1 MNGTQGVGSFS
12 RLREKAGDEGVRSG
26 DPHPPSTSSGQAA
39 STGSAHLPQAGEG
52 VGSLWDCLAES
63 ARRSPDKPVVRFY
76 GNAVSYGEL
85 VRQAEALAG
94 WLQREAH
101 VRQGDRV
108 LLFSQNC
115 PQFIV
120 ATYAVLRAD
129 AVVVPVN
136 AMWTAD
142 EVAHVVDDSGAQV
155 ALVAHE
161 LAGRVLPSLER
172 GTLRNALVIDYAD
185 ALTSDTDLAVPP
197 SIAERPAPI
206 RDPRFTR
213 WSDALDAQEPPIPH
227 RATADDL
234 AVLPYTSGTTGRPK
248 GCMHTHGTLQAA
260 NRASVAWRGLTSDAV
275 FLGIAPL
282 FHALGMQNGMH
293 LPLMLGATVV
303 MLPRWDRDA
312 ALALIER
319 HRVTSWAAP
328 PAMLIDFF
336 ANPAV
341 TPEKLESLAL
351 VHGGSAAMPH
361 AVAEAMK
368 TRFGIAYNEGY
379 GMTETASFL
388 HANPLQRPK
397 LGSLGVPGPG
407 VDSRIVDPV
416 TLQEL
421 PRGEVGEIVTHAPQV
436 MKGYWNQPQATAEA
450 FVEIDGRRF
459 LRTGDL
465 ACVDENGYFFMK
477 DRLKRMISVSGY
489 KVWPAEV
496 ENTLYSHPAVHEA
509 CVIATRDARQGE
521 AVKALVVL
529 KPGAS
534 LDAIE
539 LIRWCREAMA
549 VYKAPRFVEF
559 VDQLPKSNTGKIL
572 WRELQQRENA

>member
-1 MNGTQGVGSFS
+1 M
-12 RLREKAGDEGVRSG
+12 
-26 DPHPPSTSSGQAA
+26 
-39 STGSAHLPQAGEG
+39 TGG
-52 VGSLWDCLAES
+52 GSLWDCLAES
-63 ARRSPDKPVVRFY
+63 ARRFPDKPAVRFY
-76 GNAVSYGEL
+76 GSVLTYAEL
-85 VRQAEALAG
+85 VRQAETLAG
-94 WLQREAH
+94 WLQGEAQ

-136 AMWTAD
+136 AMWTAE
-142 EVAHVVDDSGAQV
+142 EVAHVIDDSGAQI
-155 ALVAHE
+155 ALVAAE
-161 LAGRVLPSLER
+161 LADRVSPALAC
-172 GTLRNALVIDYAD
+172 GALRRALLIEYAD
-185 ALTSDTDLAVPP
+185 ALIADPELDVPAW
-197 SIAERPAPI
+197 IAERPATI
-206 RDPRFTR
+206 RHPRFMR
-213 WSDALDAQEPPIPH
+213 WREALGAHQRPLPH
-227 RATADDL
+227 RAGADDL

-260 NRASVAWRGLTSDAV
+260 NRAAVSWRSQTSEAV
-275 FLGIAPL
+275 FLGVAPL

-303 MLPRWDRDA
+303 MLPRWDRAA

-341 TPEKLESLAL
+341 TPEKVRSMVL

-361 AVAEAMK
+361 AVAEAMQS
-368 TRFGIAYNEGY
+368 RFGITYNEGY

-388 HANPLQRPK
+388 HANPPQRPK

-416 TLQEL
+416 TLQSL

-450 FVEIDGRRF
+450 FVEIDGLRF

-465 ACVDENGYFFMK
+465 ACIDEDGYFFMK
-477 DRLKRMISVSGY
+477 DRLKRMIVVSGY

-534 LDAIE
+534 LAAAE
-539 LIRWCREAMA
+539 LVGWCRQAMA
-549 VYKAPRFVEF
+549 VYKAPRFVQF
-559 VDQLPKSNTGKIL
+559 VDQLPKSSTGKIL
-572 WRELQQRENA
+572 WRELQQGENI

>member
-1 MNGTQGVGSFS
+1 MT
-12 RLREKAGDEGVRSG
+12 A
-26 DPHPPSTSSGQAA
+26 PA
-39 STGSAHLPQAGEG
+39 
-52 VGSLWDCLAES
+52 SLWECLAES
-63 ARRSPDKPVVRFY
+63 ARRFPDKPAVRFY
-76 GNAVSYGEL
+76 GSALTYREL
-85 VRQAEALAG
+85 VRQAEALAS
-94 WLQREAH
+94 WLQRSAG
-101 VRQGDRV
+101 VKRGDRV

-120 ATYAVLRAD
+120 ATYAALRAD

-142 EVAHVVDDSGAQV
+142 EVAHVIDDSGASIAIV
-155 ALVAHE
+155 ARE
-161 LAGRVLPSLER
+161 LADRVRPGLER
-172 GTLRNALVIDYAD
+172 GGLHGALVIDYAD
-185 ALTSDTDLAVPP
+185 ALGADSDPSVPPEVAERNAPVSDT
-197 SIAERPAPI
+197 
-206 RDPRFTR
+206 RFAR
-213 WSDALDAQEPPIPH
+213 WRDALATQEPPHPH
-227 RATADDL
+227 RAGAGDL

-248 GCMHTHGTLQAA
+248 GCMHTHGTVQAA
-260 NRASVAWRGLTSDAV
+260 NRAAVAWRSQTADAV
-275 FLGIAPL
+275 FLGIAPM

-293 LPLMLGATVV
+293 LPLMLGASIV

-319 HRVTSWAAP
+319 HRVTCWAAP

-341 TPEKLESLAL
+341 TAEKIRSLAL
-351 VHGGSAAMPH
+351 VNGGSAPMPH
-361 AVAEAMK
+361 AVADAMK
-368 TRFGIAYNEGY
+368 TRFGITYNEGY

-388 HANPLQRPK
+388 FANPLQRPK

-407 VDSRIVDPV
+407 VDVRIIDTV
-416 TLQEL
+416 TLQPL
-421 PRGEVGEIVTHAPQV
+421 QPLRPGEVGEIVAHAAQLTT
-436 MKGYWNQPQATAEA
+436 GYWRQPQATAQA

-465 ACVDENGYFFMK
+465 ACVDEDGYFFMK
-477 DRLKRMISVSGY
+477 DRLKRMIIVSGY

-496 ENTLYSHPAVHEA
+496 ENTLYGHPAVHEA

-534 LDAIE
+534 LTAPE
-539 LIRWCREAMA
+539 LIAWSRDAMA

-572 WRELQQRENA
+572 WRELQQQELAR

>member
-1 MNGTQGVGSFS
+1 MTG
-12 RLREKAGDEGVRSG
+12 
-26 DPHPPSTSSGQAA
+26 AA
-39 STGSAHLPQAGEG
+39 S
-52 VGSLWDCLAES
+52 LWHCLADA
-63 ARRSPDKPVVRFY
+63 ARRHPDKPAARFY
-76 GNAVSYGEL
+76 GSALAYGEL

-94 WLQREAH
+94 WLQKTAH
-101 VRQGDRV
+101 VGQGDRV

-136 AMWTAD
+136 AMWTAE
-142 EVAHVVDDSGAQV
+142 EVAQIVDDSGAQV

-161 LAGRVLPSLER
+161 LADRLRPSLER
-172 GTLRNALVIDYAD
+172 GALRCAVAIDYAD
-185 ALTSDTDLAVPP
+185 ALTAASDVAVPP
-197 SIAERPAPI
+197 WVAERHPAI
-206 RDPRFTR
+206 ADPRFTS
-213 WSDALDAQEPPIPH
+213 WAMALATREAPMPH
-227 RATADDL
+227 RASADDL
-234 AVLPYTSGTTGRPK
+234 AVLPYTSGTTGRAK
-248 GCMHTHGTLQAA
+248 GCMHTHGTLQAS
-260 NRASVAWRGLTSDAV
+260 NRASIEWRGLTGDAV
-275 FLGIAPL
+275 FLGMAPL

-319 HRVTSWAAP
+319 YRVTSWAAP

-341 TPEKLESLAL
+341 TPEKIRSLAL

-379 GMTETASFL
+379 GLTETASFL

-416 TLQEL
+416 TLREL

-436 MKGYWNQPQATAEA
+436 MKGYWKQPRATAEA

-465 ACVDENGYFFMK
+465 ASVDDDGYFFMK

-496 ENTLYSHPAVHEA
+496 ENTLYGHPAVHEA
-509 CVIATRDARQGE
+509 CVIAARDERQGE

-534 LDAIE
+534 LGATE
-539 LIRWCREAMA
+539 LIGWCREKMA

-559 VDQLPKSNTGKIL
+559 VEGLPKSSTGKIL
-572 WRELQQRENA
+572 WRELQQRECA

>member
-1 MNGTQGVGSFS
+1 MT
-12 RLREKAGDEGVRSG
+12 
-26 DPHPPSTSSGQAA
+26 AA
-39 STGSAHLPQAGEG
+39 I
-52 VGSLWDCLAES
+52 SLWDCVVES
-63 ARRSPDKPVVRFY
+63 ARRFPDKPAVRFY
-76 GNAVSYGEL
+76 GNTLSYGEL
-85 VRQAEALAG
+85 VLQAEALAG
-94 WLQREAH
+94 WLQRTAH
-101 VRQGDRV
+101 VRRGDRV

-155 ALVAHE
+155 ALVARE
-161 LAGRVLPSLER
+161 LADRVLTSLER
-172 GTLRNALVIDYAD
+172 GALRCAVVIDYAD
-185 ALTSDTDLAVPP
+185 ALTADSDRTVPP
-197 SIAERPAPI
+197 AVAERLPPI
-206 RDPRFTR
+206 RDARFTPWR
-213 WSDALDAQEPPIPH
+213 VALSARESPLPH
-227 RATADDL
+227 RATAEDL

-248 GCMHTHGTLQAA
+248 GCMHTHGTVQAA
-260 NRASVAWRGLTSDAV
+260 NRAAVAWRSQTSDAV
-275 FLGIAPL
+275 FLGMAPL

-293 LPLMLGATVV
+293 LPLMLGASIV

-341 TPEKLESLAL
+341 TPEKIRSLTL
-351 VHGGSAAMPH
+351 VNGGSAPMPQ
-361 AVAEAMK
+361 AVAEAMQ
-368 TRFGIAYNEGY
+368 TRFGITYNEGY

-388 HANPLQRPK
+388 YANPLQRPK

-407 VDSRIVDPV
+407 VDARIVDPV
-416 TLQEL
+416 TLQ
-421 PRGEVGEIVTHAPQV
+421 PVPPGDVGEIVAHAPQI
-436 MKGYWNQPQATAEA
+436 MTGYWNQPQATAEA
-450 FVEIDGRRF
+450 FIEIEGRRF

-465 ACVDENGYFFMK
+465 ACVDEDGYFFMK
-477 DRLKRMISVSGY
+477 DRLKRMIIVSGY

-496 ENTLYSHPAVHEA
+496 ETTLYGHPAVHEA

-529 KPGAS
+529 KTGAS
-534 LDAIE
+534 LAAAE
-539 LIRWCREAMA
+539 LIGWCRETMA

-559 VDQLPKSNTGKIL
+559 VAELPKSNTGKIL

>member
-1 MNGTQGVGSFS
+1 MTTAV
-12 RLREKAGDEGVRSG
+12 
-26 DPHPPSTSSGQAA
+26 
-39 STGSAHLPQAGEG
+39 
-52 VGSLWDCLAES
+52 SLWECLAES
-63 ARRSPDKPVVRFY
+63 ARRFPDKPAVRFY
-76 GNAVSYGEL
+76 GNTLAYGEL
-85 VRQAEALAG
+85 VRQVEALAG
-94 WLQREAH
+94 WLQHTAH

-120 ATYAVLRAD
+120 ASYAVLRAD

-155 ALVAHE
+155 AIVAHE
-161 LAGRVLPSLER
+161 LAERVLPSLER
-172 GTLRNALVIDYAD
+172 RMLRNALVIDYAD
-185 ALTSDTDLAVPP
+185 ALTADSDLGVPA
-197 SIAERPAPI
+197 SVAERPATI
-206 RDPRFTR
+206 RDPRYTR
-213 WSDALDAQEPPIPH
+213 WSEALDEPERPIPH

-248 GCMHTHGTLQAA
+248 GCMHTHATLQAA
-260 NRASVAWRGLTSDAV
+260 NRASVAWRGTTSDAV
-275 FLGIAPL
+275 FLCIAPL

-293 LPLMLGATVV
+293 LPLMLGASVV

-319 HRVTSWAAP
+319 YRVTSWAAP

-341 TPEKLESLAL
+341 TPDKVASLAL
-351 VHGGSAAMPH
+351 VHGGSAPMPP

-368 TRFGIAYNEGY
+368 TRFGIDYNEGY

-388 HANPLQRPK
+388 HANPPRRAK
-397 LGSLGVPGPG
+397 LGSLGLPGPG

-436 MKGYWNQPQATAEA
+436 MKGYWNQPQASAEA

-465 ACVDENGYFFMK
+465 ACIDEDGYFFMK
-477 DRLKRMISVSGY
+477 DRLKRMITVSGY

-496 ENTLYSHPAVHEA
+496 ENTLYGHPAVHEA

-529 KPGAS
+529 KAGAS
-534 LDAIE
+534 LASAE
-539 LIRWCREAMA
+539 LIGWCREAMA

-559 VDQLPKSNTGKIL
+559 VEALPKSNTGKIL
-572 WRELQQRENA
+572 WRELQQKENA

>member
-1 MNGTQGVGSFS
+1 MT
-12 RLREKAGDEGVRSG
+12 
-26 DPHPPSTSSGQAA
+26 AA
-39 STGSAHLPQAGEG
+39 A
-52 VGSLWDCLAES
+52 SLWDCLAES
-63 ARRSPDKPVVRFY
+63 ARRFPDKPAVRFY
-76 GNAVSYGEL
+76 GSAVSYREL
-85 VRQAEALAG
+85 IWQAEALAA
-94 WLQREAH
+94 WLQHEAQ

-142 EVAHVVDDSGAQV
+142 EVAHVLDDSGAQV

-161 LAGRVLPSLER
+161 LAVRVLPALER
-172 GTLRNALVIDYAD
+172 GALRSAVVIDYAD
-185 ALTSDTDLAVPP
+185 ALMQNSELAVPP
-197 SIAERPAPI
+197 SIAERAAPI
-206 RDPRFTR
+206 RDQRFTR
-213 WSDALDAQEPPIPH
+213 WSDALDSRQPPLPH
-227 RATADDL
+227 RATVEDL

-260 NRASVAWRGLTSDAV
+260 NRASVAWRGTTSDAV

-319 HRVTSWAAP
+319 HRVSSWAAP

-341 TPEKLESLAL
+341 TPEKVRSLAL
-351 VHGGSAAMPH
+351 VHGGSAAMPP

-368 TRFGIAYNEGY
+368 ARFGITYNEGY

-388 HANPLQRPK
+388 HANPLQRTK

-416 TLQEL
+416 TLQEM
-421 PRGEVGEIVTHAPQV
+421 PRGEVGEIVTHAPQL

-465 ACVDENGYFFMK
+465 ACIDADGYFFMK
-477 DRLKRMISVSGY
+477 DRLKRMITVSGY

-496 ENTLYSHPAVHEA
+496 ETTLYGHPAVHEA

-534 LDAIE
+534 LAVGE
-539 LIRWCREAMA
+539 LIGWCREAMA

-559 VDQLPKSNTGKIL
+559 VAELPKSNTGKIL
-572 WRELQQRENA
+572 WRELQQRENT

>member
-1 MNGTQGVGSFS
+1 MTTAV
-12 RLREKAGDEGVRSG
+12 
-26 DPHPPSTSSGQAA
+26 
-39 STGSAHLPQAGEG
+39 
-52 VGSLWDCLAES
+52 SLWDCLAES
-63 ARRSPDKPVVRFY
+63 ARRFPDKAAVRFY
-76 GNAVSYGEL
+76 GNVLSYGDL
-85 VRQAEALAG
+85 VDQAEALAG
-94 WLQREAH
+94 WLQRTAH

-161 LAGRVLPSLER
+161 LADRLRPSLER
-172 GTLRNALVIDYAD
+172 GALRNALVVDYAD
-185 ALTSDTDLAVPP
+185 ALTADSDPVVPP
-197 SIAERPAPI
+197 SIAERHAPV

-213 WSDALDAQEPPIPH
+213 WRDALRAQEPALPH
-227 RATADDL
+227 RATAHDL

-248 GCMHTHGTLQAA
+248 GCMHTHATLQAA
-260 NRASVAWRGLTSDAV
+260 NRASVEWRGLTPSAV

-341 TPEKLESLAL
+341 TPEKVSSLAL
-351 VHGGSAAMPH
+351 VHGGSAPMPN
-361 AVAEAMK
+361 AVAEAMQ
-368 TRFGIAYNEGY
+368 TRFGITYNEGY

-416 TLQEL
+416 TLQQL

-450 FVEIDGRRF
+450 FVEIEGRRF

-465 ACVDENGYFFMK
+465 ACVDEDGYFVMK

-534 LDAIE
+534 LDSAE
-539 LIRWCREAMA
+539 LIGWCREAMA

>member
-39 STGSAHLPQAGEG
+39 STGSAPLPQAGEG

-63 ARRSPDKPVVRFY
+63 ASRSPDKPVVRFY

-155 ALVAHE
+155 ALVARE
-161 LAGRVLPSLER
+161 LADRVLTSLER
-172 GTLRNALVIDYAD
+172 GALHCAVVIDYAD
-185 ALTSDTDLAVPP
+185 ALTADSDFVVPP
-197 SIAERPAPI
+197 AVAERLAPI
-206 RDPRFTR
+206 RDARFTPWR
-213 WSDALDAQEPPIPH
+213 VALSARESPLPH
-227 RATADDL
+227 RAIAEDL

-248 GCMHTHGTLQAA
+248 GCMHTHGTVQAA
-260 NRASVAWRGLTSDAV
+260 NRAAVAWRSQTSDAV

-341 TPEKLESLAL
+341 TPEKVESLAL

-416 TLQEL
+416 TLQPL

-436 MKGYWNQPQATAEA
+436 MKGYWNQPEATAEA

-534 LDAIE
+534 LDAAE
-539 LIRWCREAMA
+539 LIGWCREAMA

>member
-1 MNGTQGVGSFS
+1 
-12 RLREKAGDEGVRSG
+12 VR
-26 DPHPPSTSSGQAA
+26 
-39 STGSAHLPQAGEG
+39 
-52 VGSLWDCLAES
+52 
-63 ARRSPDKPVVRFY
+63 
-76 GNAVSYGEL
+76 
-85 VRQAEALAG
+85 
-94 WLQREAH
+94 
-101 VRQGDRV
+101 
-108 LLFSQNC
+108 
-115 PQFIV
+115 
-120 ATYAVLRAD
+120 
-129 AVVVPVN
+129 
-136 AMWTAD
+136 
-142 EVAHVVDDSGAQV
+142 
-155 ALVAHE
+155 
-161 LAGRVLPSLER
+161 PSLER
-172 GTLRNALVIDYAD
+172 GALRCALVIDYAD
-185 ALTSDTDLAVPP
+185 ALTAQCDLAVPAWV
-197 SIAERPAPI
+197 AERQAPI
-206 RDPRFTR
+206 RDPRFTPWR
-213 WSDALDAQEPPIPH
+213 DASRAGEPPVPH

-248 GCMHTHGTLQAA
+248 GCTHTHGTLQAA
-260 NRASVAWRGLTSDAV
+260 NRLSVAWRGLTSDAV

-293 LPLMLGATVV
+293 VPLMLGATVV

-341 TPEKLESLAL
+341 TPEKVQSLAL

-388 HANPLQRPK
+388 HANPLQRPT
-397 LGSLGVPGPG
+397 LGSLGVAGPG
-407 VDSRIVDPV
+407 VDSRIIDPV

-421 PRGEVGEIVTHAPQV
+421 PTGEVGEIVTHAPQV

-465 ACVDENGYFFMK
+465 ASVDEDGYFFMK
-477 DRLKRMISVSGY
+477 DRLKRMIIVSGY

-496 ENTLYSHPAVHEA
+496 ENTLYGHPAVHEA

-534 LDAIE
+534 LGATE
-539 LIRWCREAMA
+539 LIGWCREAMA

-559 VDQLPKSNTGKIL
+559 VDELPKSNTGKIL
-572 WRELQQRENA
+572 WRELQQEENT

>member
-1 MNGTQGVGSFS
+1 MT
-12 RLREKAGDEGVRSG
+12 A
-26 DPHPPSTSSGQAA
+26 PA
-39 STGSAHLPQAGEG
+39 
-52 VGSLWDCLAES
+52 SLWDCLAES
-63 ARRSPDKPVVRFY
+63 ARRFPDKPAVRFY
-76 GNAVSYGEL
+76 GNTLSYAEL

-94 WLQREAH
+94 WLQRRAGVEP
-101 VRQGDRV
+101 GERV

-155 ALVAHE
+155 AIVAHE
-161 LAGRVLPSLER
+161 LAPRVLPALER
-172 GTLRNALVIDYAD
+172 GAVRCALAIDYAD
-185 ALTSDTDLAVPP
+185 ALAGGSEIAVPDGV
-197 SIAERPAPI
+197 AEPHAPI
-206 RDPRFTR
+206 PDRRFTAWR
-213 WSDALDAQEPPIPH
+213 DALARPEPARPH
-227 RATADDL
+227 RAGTEDL

-248 GCMHTHGTLQAA
+248 GCMHTHGTVQAA
-260 NRASVAWRGLTSDAV
+260 NRAAVAWRGSTSDAV
-275 FLGIAPL
+275 FLGVAPL

-293 LPLMLGATVV
+293 LPLMLGGTIV

-319 HRVTSWAAP
+319 HRVTCWAAP

-341 TPEKLESLAL
+341 TPEKVRSLSL

-388 HANPLQRPK
+388 HANPLQRSK
-397 LGSLGVPGPG
+397 LGSLGIPGPG

-436 MKGYWNQPQATAEA
+436 MKGYWKQPQATAEA

-465 ACVDENGYFFMK
+465 ACIDEDGYFFMK
-477 DRLKRMISVSGY
+477 DRLKRMITVSGY

-496 ENTLYSHPAVHEA
+496 ENTLYGHPAVHEA

-529 KPGAS
+529 KPGAA
-534 LDAIE
+534 LGDAE
-539 LIRWCREAMA
+539 LIGWCRDHMA
-549 VYKAPRFVEF
+549 VYKAPRFVQF
-559 VDQLPKSNTGKIL
+559 VDELPKSNTGKIL

>member
-1 MNGTQGVGSFS
+1 MT
-12 RLREKAGDEGVRSG
+12 
-26 DPHPPSTSSGQAA
+26 AA
-39 STGSAHLPQAGEG
+39 T
-52 VGSLWDCLAES
+52 SLWDCLVES
-63 ARRSPDKPVVRFY
+63 ARRFPDKAAVRFY
-76 GNAVSYGEL
+76 GNTLSYGEL

-94 WLQREAH
+94 WLQRTAH

-155 ALVAHE
+155 ALVARE
-161 LAGRVLPSLER
+161 LADRVLTSLER
-172 GTLRNALVIDYAD
+172 GGLRGAVVIDYAD
-185 ALTSDTDLAVPP
+185 ALTADSDSVVPP
-197 SIAERPAPI
+197 AVAERLAPI
-206 RDPRFTR
+206 RDARFTPWR
-213 WSDALDAQEPPIPH
+213 VALSAGESPLPH
-227 RATADDL
+227 RATAGDL

-248 GCMHTHGTLQAA
+248 GCMHTHGTVQAA
-260 NRASVAWRGLTSDAV
+260 NRAAVAWRSQTSEAV

-293 LPLMLGATVV
+293 LPLMLGASIV

-341 TPEKLESLAL
+341 TPEKIRSLTL
-351 VHGGSAAMPH
+351 VNGGSAPMPH
-361 AVAEAMK
+361 AVAESMQ
-368 TRFGIAYNEGY
+368 TRFGITYNEGY

-388 HANPLQRPK
+388 YANPLQRPK

-407 VDSRIVDPV
+407 VDARIVDPT

-421 PRGEVGEIVTHAPQV
+421 PRGEVGEIVAHAPQI
-436 MKGYWNQPQATAEA
+436 MAGYWNQPQATAEA
-450 FVEIDGRRF
+450 FIEIDGRRF

-465 ACVDENGYFFMK
+465 ACVDEDGYFFLK
-477 DRLKRMISVSGY
+477 DRLKRMITVSGY

-496 ENTLYSHPAVHEA
+496 ENTLYGHPAVHEA

-534 LDAIE
+534 LAAAE
-539 LIRWCREAMA
+539 LIGWCRETMA

-559 VDQLPKSNTGKIL
+559 VAELPKSNTGKIL
-572 WRELQQRENA
+572 WRQLQQRENA

>member
-1 MNGTQGVGSFS
+1 MT
-12 RLREKAGDEGVRSG
+12 
-26 DPHPPSTSSGQAA
+26 TSA
-39 STGSAHLPQAGEG
+39 
-52 VGSLWDCLAES
+52 SLWDCLAES
-63 ARRSPDKPVVRFY
+63 ARRFPDKPAVRFY
-76 GNAVSYGEL
+76 GSMLSYAEL

-94 WLQREAH
+94 WLQHTAH

-115 PQFIV
+115 PQFII

-161 LAGRVLPSLER
+161 LAGRVSPSLEC
-172 GTLRNALVIDYAD
+172 GALRCAVVIDYAD
-185 ALTSDTDLAVPP
+185 ALTANSDLIVPP

-213 WSDALDAQEPPIPH
+213 WSDALGAQETPIAH

-260 NRASVAWRGLTSDAV
+260 NRASVAWRGTTSDAV
-275 FLGIAPL
+275 FLCIAPM

-293 LPLMLGATVV
+293 LPLMLGASVV
-303 MLPRWDRDA
+303 MLPRWDREA

-341 TPEKLESLAL
+341 TQEKVASLAL
-351 VHGGSAAMPH
+351 VHGGSAPMPH
-361 AVAEAMK
+361 AVAEMMK
-368 TRFGIAYNEGY
+368 TRFGITYNEGY

-388 HANPLQRPK
+388 HANPLQQPK

-416 TLQEL
+416 TLKEL

-436 MKGYWNQPQATAEA
+436 MKGYWNQPQASAEA
-450 FVEIDGRRF
+450 FVEIGGRRF

-465 ACVDENGYFFMK
+465 ACIDDDGYFFMK
-477 DRLKRMISVSGY
+477 DRLKRMITVSGY

-496 ENTLYSHPAVHEA
+496 ENTLYGHPAVHEA
-509 CVIATRDARQGE
+509 CVIATRDTRQGE
-521 AVKALVVL
+521 AVKALIVL
-529 KPGAS
+529 KAGA
-534 LDAIE
+534 LLEAAE
-539 LIRWCREAMA
+539 LIGWCRETMA

-559 VDQLPKSNTGKIL
+559 VAELPKSNTGKIL
-572 WRELQQRENA
+572 WRELQQREYA

>member
-1 MNGTQGVGSFS
+1 MTP
-12 RLREKAGDEGVRSG
+12 AT
-26 DPHPPSTSSGQAA
+26 TSLWNCLAA
-39 STGSAHLPQAGEG
+39 SAQ
-52 VGSLWDCLAES
+52 
-63 ARRSPDKPVVRFY
+63 RSPDKPAVQFY
-76 GNAVSYGEL
+76 GNALSYAEL

-94 WLQREAH
+94 WLQRTAH

-120 ATYAVLRAD
+120 ANYAVLRAD

-155 ALVAHE
+155 ALVARE
-161 LAGRVLPSLER
+161 LADRVLPSLER
-172 GTLRNALVIDYAD
+172 GASRAALVIDYAD
-185 ALTSDTDLAVPP
+185 ALSADGDRIVPP
-197 SIAERPAPI
+197 SVAERLAPV
-206 RDPRFTR
+206 RDVRFTPWR
-213 WSDALDAQEPPIPH
+213 DALGARESPLPH
-227 RATADDL
+227 RATAQDL

-248 GCMHTHGTLQAA
+248 GCMHTHGTVQAA
-260 NRASVAWRGLTSDAV
+260 NRAAVAWRSQTSDAV

-282 FHALGMQNGMH
+282 FHALGMQNGMN
-293 LPLMLGATVV
+293 LPLMLGATIV

-341 TPEKLESLAL
+341 TPEKIRSLTL
-351 VHGGSAAMPH
+351 VNGGSAAMPPV
-361 AVAEAMK
+361 VAETMQ
-368 TRFGIAYNEGY
+368 TRFGITYNEGY

-388 HANPLQRPK
+388 YANPLQQPK
-397 LGSLGVPGPG
+397 LGSLGTPGPG
-407 VDSRIVDPV
+407 VDVRVVDPV
-416 TLQEL
+416 TLL
-421 PRGEVGEIVTHAPQV
+421 PMPQGEVGEIVAHAAQV
-436 MKGYWNQPQATAEA
+436 MKGYWKQPQATADA
-450 FVEIDGRRF
+450 FIEIDGRRF

-465 ACVDENGYFFMK
+465 ACIDEDGYFFMK
-477 DRLKRMISVSGY
+477 DRLKRMIIVSGY

-496 ENTLYSHPAVHEA
+496 ENTLYGHPAVREA

-521 AVKALVVL
+521 AVKALVVR

-534 LDAIE
+534 LDAAE
-539 LIRWCREAMA
+539 LIGWCREAMA

-572 WRELQQRENA
+572 WRELQERENL

>member
-1 MNGTQGVGSFS
+1 MT
-12 RLREKAGDEGVRSG
+12 AA
-26 DPHPPSTSSGQAA
+26 TSLWECLAA
-39 STGSAHLPQAGEG
+39 SAQ
-52 VGSLWDCLAES
+52 
-63 ARRSPDKPVVRFY
+63 RFRDKPAVQFY
-76 GNAVSYGEL
+76 GNALSYGEL

-94 WLQREAH
+94 WLQRTAH

-108 LLFSQNC
+108 LLFCQNC

-155 ALVAHE
+155 ALVARE
-161 LAGRVLPSLER
+161 LADRVLPSLER
-172 GTLRNALVIDYAD
+172 GALRGALVIDYAD
-185 ALTSDTDLAVPP
+185 ALTADSDRIVP
-197 SIAERPAPI
+197 SSVAERLAPI
-206 RDPRFTR
+206 RDARFTPWR
-213 WSDALDAQEPPIPH
+213 EALGARESPLAH
-227 RATADDL
+227 RASAEDL

-248 GCMHTHGTLQAA
+248 GCMHTHGTVQAA
-260 NRASVAWRGLTSDAV
+260 NRAAVAWRSQTSDAV
-275 FLGIAPL
+275 FLGIAPM
-282 FHALGMQNGMH
+282 FHALGMQNGMN

-341 TPEKLESLAL
+341 TPEKVASLAL

-368 TRFGIAYNEGY
+368 TRFGITYNEGY

-416 TLQEL
+416 TLEQL
-421 PRGEVGEIVTHAPQV
+421 RSGEVGEIVTHAPQV
-436 MKGYWNQPQATAEA
+436 MRGYWKQPEATAEA

-465 ACVDENGYFFMK
+465 ACVDEDGYFFMK
-477 DRLKRMISVSGY
+477 DRLKRMIIVSGY

-496 ENTLYSHPAVHEA
+496 ENTMYSHPAVHEA

-534 LDAIE
+534 LDAAE
-539 LIRWCREAMA
+539 LIGWCREAMA

-559 VDQLPKSNTGKIL
+559 VAELPKSSTGKIL
-572 WRELQQRENA
+572 WRELQQREYS

>member
-1 MNGTQGVGSFS
+1 
-12 RLREKAGDEGVRSG
+12 
-26 DPHPPSTSSGQAA
+26 
-39 STGSAHLPQAGEG
+39 
-52 VGSLWDCLAES
+52 LWDCLAES
-63 ARRSPDKPVVRFY
+63 ARRHPDKPAVRFY
-76 GNAVSYGEL
+76 GSTLSYGEL

-94 WLQREAH
+94 WLQRTAH

-108 LLFSQNC
+108 LLFCQNC
-115 PQFIV
+115 PQFVV

-161 LAGRVLPSLER
+161 LAARVQSSLER
-172 GTLRNALVIDYAD
+172 GTLRRALVIDYPD
-185 ALTSDTDLAVPP
+185 ALAADTDLAVPP
-197 SIAERPAPI
+197 WVAARHEPMRH
-206 RDPRFTR
+206 PRFKP
-213 WSDALDAQEPPIPH
+213 WSDALRTREPPLPH
-227 RATADDL
+227 RATSNDL

-248 GCMHTHGTLQAA
+248 GCMHTHGTVQAA
-260 NRASVAWRGLTSDAV
+260 NRAAVAWRGLTSDAV
-275 FLGIAPL
+275 FLGIAPM

-293 LPLMLGATVV
+293 LPLMLGATIV

-319 HRVTSWAAP
+319 HRVTCWAAP

-341 TPEKLESLAL
+341 TPEKVQTLAL
-351 VHGGSAAMPH
+351 VHGGSAAMPD

-397 LGSLGVPGPG
+397 PGSLGVPGPG

-421 PRGEVGEIVTHAPQV
+421 PRGEVGEIITHAPQV

-465 ACVDENGYFFMK
+465 ACIDDDGYFFMK
-477 DRLKRMISVSGY
+477 DRLKRMINVSGY

-509 CVIATRDARQGE
+509 CVIATRDAKQGE

-529 KPGAS
+529 KPGVS
-534 LDAIE
+534 LDAPA
-539 LIRWCREAMA
+539 LIGWCRETMA

-559 VDQLPKSNTGKIL
+559 VDRLPKSSTGKIL
-572 WRELQQRENA
+572 WRELQQRECT

>member
-1 MNGTQGVGSFS
+1 MTTA
-12 RLREKAGDEGVRSG
+12 R
-26 DPHPPSTSSGQAA
+26 T
-39 STGSAHLPQAGEG
+39 
-52 VGSLWDCLAES
+52 LWDCLAES
-63 ARRSPDKPVVRFY
+63 ARRFPDKAAVRFY
-76 GNAVSYGEL
+76 GNALSYGEL

-94 WLQREAH
+94 WLQRTAH

-108 LLFSQNC
+108 LLFCQNC

-129 AVVVPVN
+129 AAVVPVN
-136 AMWTAD
+136 AMWTVD
-142 EVAHVVDDSGAQV
+142 EVTHVVDDSGAQV

-161 LAGRVLPSLER
+161 LADRVRPSLER
-172 GTLRNALVIDYAD
+172 NALRCALVIDYAD
-185 ALTSDTDLAVPP
+185 ALTAADSDLAVPP
-197 SIAERPAPI
+197 WVAERHAPI
-206 RDPRFTR
+206 RDPRFTSWR
-213 WSDALDAQEPPIPH
+213 DALSSDKQPLPP
-227 RATADDL
+227 RATAEGL

-248 GCMHTHGTLQAA
+248 GCMHTHGTVQAA
-260 NRASVAWRGLTSDAV
+260 NRAAVAWRSQTSDAV

-293 LPLMLGATVV
+293 LPLMLGGTIV

-319 HRVTSWAAP
+319 HCVTSWAAP

-341 TPEKLESLAL
+341 TPEKVKSLAL
-351 VHGGSAAMPH
+351 VHGGSAAMPQ

-368 TRFGIAYNEGY
+368 TRFGITYNEGY

-388 HANPLQRPK
+388 HANPPQRPK
-397 LGSLGVPGPG
+397 LGSLGMPGPG

-416 TLQEL
+416 TLEPL
-421 PRGEVGEIVTHAPQV
+421 PRGGVGEIVTHAPQV
-436 MKGYWNQPQATAEA
+436 MKGYWNQPQATADA

-465 ACVDENGYFFMK
+465 ACVDEDGYFFMK
-477 DRLKRMISVSGY
+477 DRLKRMIIVSGY

-509 CVIATRDARQGE
+509 CVIAKCDARQGE

-534 LDAIE
+534 LTAAE
-539 LIRWCREAMA
+539 LIGWCREAMA

>member
-1 MNGTQGVGSFS
+1 MTTT
-12 RLREKAGDEGVRSG
+12 A
-26 DPHPPSTSSGQAA
+26 
-39 STGSAHLPQAGEG
+39 
-52 VGSLWDCLAES
+52 SLWDCLAQS
-63 ARRSPDKPVVRFY
+63 ARRFPDKPAVRFY
-76 GNAVSYGEL
+76 GSALSYGEL

-94 WLQREAH
+94 WLQHTAH
-101 VRQGDRV
+101 VRKGDRV

-142 EVAHVVDDSGAQV
+142 EVAHVVDDSGARV

-161 LAGRVLPSLER
+161 LAGRLSPSLER
-172 GTLRNALVIDYAD
+172 GALRNAVVIEYAD
-185 ALTSDTDLAVPP
+185 ALTADSDLAVPP
-197 SIAERPAPI
+197 GVAERFAPM
-206 RDPRFTR
+206 RDPWFTR
-213 WSDALDAQEPPIPH
+213 WSDALGPGEPPRPH

-248 GCMHTHGTLQAA
+248 GCMHTHATLQAS
-260 NRASVAWRGLTSDAV
+260 NRASVVWRGLTSEAV

-319 HRVTSWAAP
+319 YRVTSWAAP

-336 ANPAV
+336 GNPAV
-341 TPEKLESLAL
+341 TPEKVRSLAL

-361 AVAEAMK
+361 SVAEAMQ

-388 HANPLQRPK
+388 HANPPQRSK

-421 PRGEVGEIVTHAPQV
+421 PRGEVGEIVTRAPQV

-465 ACVDENGYFFMK
+465 ACIDEDGYFFMK
-477 DRLKRMISVSGY
+477 DRLKRMITVSGY

-496 ENTLYSHPAVHEA
+496 ENTLYGHPAVHEA

-529 KPGAS
+529 KAGAS
-534 LDAIE
+534 LGATE
-539 LIRWCREAMA
+539 LIGWCRETMA

>member
-1 MNGTQGVGSFS
+1 M
-12 RLREKAGDEGVRSG
+12 SG
-26 DPHPPSTSSGQAA
+26 AT
-39 STGSAHLPQAGEG
+39 
-52 VGSLWDCLAES
+52 SLWECLAAS
-63 ARRSPDKPVVRFY
+63 ARRFPDKPAVQFY
-76 GNAVSYGEL
+76 GNALSYGEL

-94 WLQREAH
+94 WLQRTAH

-142 EVAHVVDDSGAQV
+142 EVAHVIGDSGAQV
-155 ALVAHE
+155 AVIAHE
-161 LAGRVLPSLER
+161 LAERVRPSLER
-172 GTLRNALVIDYAD
+172 GALRCALVIDYAD
-185 ALTSDTDLAVPP
+185 ALSADTDRTVPP
-197 SIAERPAPI
+197 SIAERLAPI
-206 RDPRFTR
+206 RDARFTPWR
-213 WSDALDAQEPPIPH
+213 DALGSSAVPLPH
-227 RATADDL
+227 RATAQDL

-248 GCMHTHGTLQAA
+248 GCMHTHGTVQAA
-260 NRASVAWRGLTSDAV
+260 NRAAVAWRSQTSDAV
-275 FLGIAPL
+275 FLGIAPM

-312 ALALIER
+312 ALALIEQ

-341 TPEKLESLAL
+341 TPEKIRSLTL
-351 VHGGSAAMPH
+351 VNGGSAAMPH
-361 AVAEAMK
+361 AVADAMK
-368 TRFGIAYNEGY
+368 ARFGITYNEGY

-388 HANPLQRPK
+388 FANPPQRPK
-397 LGSLGVPGPG
+397 PGSLGVPGPG
-407 VDSRIVDPV
+407 VDARVVDPV
-416 TLQEL
+416 TLQPL
-421 PRGEVGEIVTHAPQV
+421 PQGEVGEIVAQAAQV
-436 MKGYWNQPQATAEA
+436 MKGYWNQPQASTEA

-465 ACVDENGYFFMK
+465 ACVDEDGYFFMK
-477 DRLKRMISVSGY
+477 DRLKRMIIVSGY

-496 ENTLYSHPAVHEA
+496 ENTLYGHPAVHEA

-529 KPGAS
+529 KPGAA
-534 LDAIE
+534 LAAAE
-539 LIRWCREAMA
+539 LIGWCREAMA

-559 VDQLPKSNTGKIL
+559 VAELPKSSTGKIL
-572 WRELQQRENA
+572 WRELQQREYS

>member
-1 MNGTQGVGSFS
+1 MTT
-12 RLREKAGDEGVRSG
+12 A
-26 DPHPPSTSSGQAA
+26 P
-39 STGSAHLPQAGEG
+39 
-52 VGSLWDCLAES
+52 SLWDCLADS
-63 ARRSPDKPVVRFY
+63 ARRFPDKPAVRFY
-76 GNAVSYGEL
+76 GSTLSYGEL

-94 WLQREAH
+94 WLQHTAH

-120 ATYAVLRAD
+120 ATYAVLRSD
-129 AVVVPVN
+129 AIVVPVN

-161 LAGRVLPSLER
+161 LADRVRPSLER
-172 GTLRNALVIDYAD
+172 GALRCALVIDYAD
-185 ALTSDTDLAVPP
+185 ALTAQCDLAVPAWV
-197 SIAERPAPI
+197 AERQAPI
-206 RDPRFTR
+206 RDPRFTPWR
-213 WSDALDAQEPPIPH
+213 DASRAGEPPVPH

-248 GCMHTHGTLQAA
+248 GCTHTHGTLQAA
-260 NRASVAWRGLTSDAV
+260 NRLSVAWRGLTSDAV

-293 LPLMLGATVV
+293 VPLMLGATVV

-341 TPEKLESLAL
+341 TPEKVQSLAL

-397 LGSLGVPGPG
+397 LGSLGVAGPG
-407 VDSRIVDPV
+407 VDSRIIDPV

-421 PRGEVGEIVTHAPQV
+421 PTGEVGEIVTHAPQV

-465 ACVDENGYFFMK
+465 ASVDEDGYFFMK
-477 DRLKRMISVSGY
+477 DRLKRMIIVSGY

-496 ENTLYSHPAVHEA
+496 ENTLYGHPAVHEA

-534 LDAIE
+534 LGATE
-539 LIRWCREAMA
+539 LIGWCREAMA

-559 VDQLPKSNTGKIL
+559 VDELPKSNTGKIL
-572 WRELQQRENA
+572 WRELQQEENT

>member
-1 MNGTQGVGSFS
+1 M
-12 RLREKAGDEGVRSG
+12 
-26 DPHPPSTSSGQAA
+26 
-39 STGSAHLPQAGEG
+39 
-52 VGSLWDCLAES
+52 GSLWDCLAES
-63 ARRSPDKPVVRFY
+63 ARRFPDKPAVRFY
-76 GNAVSYGEL
+76 GSALSYAEL
-85 VRQAEALAG
+85 ARQAEALAG
-94 WLQREAH
+94 WLQHTAH
-101 VRQGDRV
+101 VRRGDRV

-115 PQFIV
+115 PQFVV

-136 AMWTAD
+136 AMWTA
-142 EVAHVVDDSGAQV
+142 EEAAHVVEDSGARV
-155 ALVAHE
+155 AIVAHE
-161 LAGRVLPSLER
+161 LAGRVTASLQR
-172 GTLRNALVIDYAD
+172 GLLRHAVVIDYAD
-185 ALTSDTDLAVPP
+185 ALTEASDLPVPP
-197 SIAERPAPI
+197 AIAERHAPL
-206 RDPRFTR
+206 RDPRLSG
-213 WSDALDAQEPPIPH
+213 WSDALAAGEPPRPH
-227 RATADDL
+227 RSTPDDL
-234 AVLPYTSGTTGRPK
+234 AVLPYTSGTTGRAK
-248 GCMHTHGTLQAA
+248 GCMHTHATLQAA
-260 NRASVAWRGLTSDAV
+260 NRASVEWRGLTSDAV

-293 LPLMLGATVV
+293 LPLMLGASVV

-319 HRVTSWAAP
+319 YRVTSWAAP

-341 TPEKLESLAL
+341 TPGKVASLAL
-351 VHGGSAAMPH
+351 VHGGSAPMPH

-368 TRFGIAYNEGY
+368 TRFGIDYNEGY

-388 HANPLQRPK
+388 HANPPRRAKP
-397 LGSLGVPGPG
+397 GSLGLPGPG
-407 VDSRIVDPV
+407 VDSRIIDPV

-436 MKGYWNQPQATAEA
+436 MKGYWNQPQASAEA
-450 FVEIDGRRF
+450 FVQIGGRRF

-465 ACVDENGYFFMK
+465 ACIDEDGYFFMK

-496 ENTLYSHPAVHEA
+496 ENTLYRHPAVHEA

-529 KPGAS
+529 KAGAS
-534 LDAIE
+534 LGADD
-539 LIRWCREAMA
+539 LIGWCREAMA

-559 VDQLPKSNTGKIL
+559 VDTLPKSNTGKIL
-572 WRELQQRENA
+572 WRELQEQENA

>member
-1 MNGTQGVGSFS
+1 MTMT
-12 RLREKAGDEGVRSG
+12 A
-26 DPHPPSTSSGQAA
+26 
-39 STGSAHLPQAGEG
+39 
-52 VGSLWDCLAES
+52 SLWDCLAES
-63 ARRSPDKPVVRFY
+63 AHRFPDKPAVSFY
-76 GNAVSYGEL
+76 GNTLSYGEL
-85 VRQAEALAG
+85 VLQAEALAG
-94 WLQREAH
+94 WLQRRAH

-120 ATYAVLRAD
+120 ASYAVLRAD
-129 AVVVPVN
+129 AVVVPIN

-155 ALVAHE
+155 ALVARE
-161 LAGRVLPSLER
+161 LADRVLPSLER
-172 GTLRNALVIDYAD
+172 GALRSAVVIDYAD
-185 ALTSDTDLAVPP
+185 ALTADSDRSIPPAV
-197 SIAERPAPI
+197 AERLAPI
-206 RDPRFTR
+206 RDARFTPWR
-213 WSDALDAQEPPIPH
+213 AALSARESPLPH
-227 RATADDL
+227 RATAGDL

-248 GCMHTHGTLQAA
+248 GCMHTHGTVQAA
-260 NRASVAWRGLTSDAV
+260 NRAAVAWRSQTSDAV

-293 LPLMLGATVV
+293 LPLMLGASIV

-341 TPEKLESLAL
+341 TPEKIRSLTL
-351 VHGGSAAMPH
+351 VNGGSAPMPH
-361 AVAEAMK
+361 AVAEAMQ
-368 TRFGIAYNEGY
+368 TRFGITYNEGY

-388 HANPLQRPK
+388 FANPLQRPK

-407 VDSRIVDPV
+407 VDARVVDPV
-416 TLQEL
+416 THAQL
-421 PRGEVGEIVTHAPQV
+421 PAGEVGEIVTHAPQV
-436 MKGYWNQPQATAEA
+436 MTGYWNQPQATAEA

-465 ACVDENGYFFMK
+465 ACVDDDGYFFMK
-477 DRLKRMISVSGY
+477 DRLKRMIIVSGY

-496 ENTLYSHPAVHEA
+496 ENTLYGHPAIHEA

-529 KPGAS
+529 KPGAA
-534 LDAIE
+534 LAAAE
-539 LIRWCREAMA
+539 LIGWCRETMA

-559 VDQLPKSNTGKIL
+559 VEALPKSNTGKIL

>member
-1 MNGTQGVGSFS
+1 MTA
-12 RLREKAGDEGVRSG
+12 AG
-26 DPHPPSTSSGQAA
+26 Q
-39 STGSAHLPQAGEG
+39 
-52 VGSLWDCLAES
+52 SLWDGLAES
-63 ARRSPDKPVVRFY
+63 ARTFPDKPAVVFY
-76 GNAVSYGEL
+76 GNVLSYREL

-94 WLQREAH
+94 WLQHSAQ
-101 VRQGDRV
+101 VQAGDRV

-115 PQFIV
+115 PQFVI
-120 ATYAVLRAD
+120 ASYAVLRAD
-129 AVVVPVN
+129 AVLVPVN

-142 EVAHVVDDSGAQV
+142 EVMHVVDDSGAQV

-161 LAGRVLPSLER
+161 LAARLVPGLDR
-172 GTLRNALVIDYAD
+172 GALRSALVIDYAD
-185 ALTSDTDLAVPP
+185 ALTAQGDAAVPP
-197 SIAERPAPI
+197 AVAERPAPI
-206 RDPRFTR
+206 RDPRFVR
-213 WSDALDAQEPPIPH
+213 WRDAMASTDAALPH
-227 RATADDL
+227 RATTDDL

-260 NRASVAWRGLTSDAV
+260 NRASVAWRGTTADAV

-282 FHALGMQNGMH
+282 FHALGMQNGMN

-319 HRVTSWAAP
+319 HGVTNWAAP

-336 ANPAV
+336 ANPTV
-341 TPEKLESLAL
+341 TPEKVRSLKL
-351 VHGGSAAMPH
+351 VHGGSSAMPP
-361 AVAEAMK
+361 AVAEAMQ
-368 TRFGIAYNEGY
+368 TRFGISYNEGY
-379 GMTETASFL
+379 GLTETASFL
-388 HANPLQRPK
+388 HANPLHKPK
-397 LGSLGVPGPG
+397 LGSLGLPGPG

-416 TLQEL
+416 TLQPL

-436 MKGYWNQPQATAEA
+436 MKGYWQQPQATAEV
-450 FVEIDGRRF
+450 FVQIDGRRF

-465 ACVDENGYFFMK
+465 ACIDEDGYFFMK
-477 DRLKRMISVSGY
+477 DRLKRMITVSGY

-509 CVIATRDARQGE
+509 CVIATRDERQGE

-534 LDAIE
+534 LTASE
-539 LIRWCREAMA
+539 LVAWCREVMA
-549 VYKAPRFVEF
+549 VYKAPRFVDF
-559 VDQLPKSNTGKIL
+559 VDVLPKSNTGKVL

>member
-1 MNGTQGVGSFS
+1 MN
-12 RLREKAGDEGVRSG
+12 A
-26 DPHPPSTSSGQAA
+26 
-39 STGSAHLPQAGEG
+39 

-63 ARRSPDKPVVRFY
+63 ARRFPGKAAVRFY
-76 GNAVSYGEL
+76 GSVLSYAEL

-94 WLQREAH
+94 WLQRRGG
-101 VRQGDRV
+101 VQPGDRV

-136 AMWTAD
+136 AMWTPD
-142 EVAHVVDDSGAQV
+142 EAAHVVDDSGAQV
-155 ALVAHE
+155 AIVADE
-161 LAGRVLPSLER
+161 LAPRLMPALER
-172 GTLRNALVIDYAD
+172 GALRCAVAIEYPD
-185 ALTSDTDLAVPP
+185 ALPGDSGIAVPEWV
-197 SIAERPAPI
+197 AERHAPI
-206 RDPRFTR
+206 ADRRFTAWR
-213 WSDALDAQEPPIPH
+213 DALARPEPAAPH
-227 RATADDL
+227 RAGADDL

-248 GCMHTHGTLQAA
+248 GCMHTHGTVEAA
-260 NRASVAWRGLTSDAV
+260 NRAAVAWRGLGSDAV
-275 FLGIAPL
+275 FLGVAPL

-293 LPLMLGATVV
+293 LPLMLGGTIV

-319 HRVTSWAAP
+319 HRVSCWAAP

-341 TPEKLESLAL
+341 TPEKVRSLAL

-368 TRFGIAYNEGY
+368 SRFGIAYNEGY

-388 HANPLQRPK
+388 HANPLDRSK
-397 LGSLGVPGPG
+397 LGSLGIPGPG

-436 MKGYWNQPQATAEA
+436 MKGYWKQPQATAEA

-465 ACVDENGYFFMK
+465 ACIDEDGYFFMK
-477 DRLKRMISVSGY
+477 DRLKRMITVSGY

-496 ENTLYSHPAVHEA
+496 ENTLYGHPAVHEA

-521 AVKALVVL
+521 AVKALVVR
-529 KPGAS
+529 KPGAA
-534 LDAIE
+534 LGDAE
-539 LIRWCREAMA
+539 LIGWCRERMA

-559 VDQLPKSNTGKIL
+559 VDELPKSNTGKIL

>member
-1 MNGTQGVGSFS
+1 MKVTGISPLPLGEGRV
-12 RLREKAGDEGVRSG
+12 RAAVDETRPADDYR
-26 DPHPPSTSSGQAA
+26 DPHPNP
-39 STGSAHLPQAGEG
+39 LPEGEG
-52 VGSLWDCLAES
+52 VTLWDCLADS
-63 ARRSPDKPVVRFY
+63 ARRHPDKPAVRFY
-76 GNAVSYGEL
+76 GNTWSYREL

-94 WLQREAH
+94 WLQRVAH

-108 LLFSQNC
+108 LLMSQNC

-161 LAGRVLPSLER
+161 LADRVRPSLER
-172 GTLRNALVIDYAD
+172 GALHRALVIDYAD
-185 ALTSDTDLAVPP
+185 ALTADSDLAVPP
-197 SIAERPAPI
+197 SVAERLAPI
-206 RDPRFTR
+206 PASRFTR
-213 WSDALDAQEPPIPH
+213 WRDALHSDQPALPH
-227 RATADDL
+227 RASAEDL

-248 GCMHTHGTLQAA
+248 GCMHTHATLQAA
-260 NRASVAWRGLTSDAV
+260 NRASVAWRGTTSDAV
-275 FLGIAPL
+275 FLCIAPL

-293 LPLMLGATVV
+293 LPLMLGASVV

-341 TPEKLESLAL
+341 TPEKVKSLAL

-361 AVAEAMK
+361 AVAEEMK
-368 TRFGIAYNEGY
+368 TRFGITYNEGY

-416 TLQEL
+416 TLQQL
-421 PRGEVGEIVTHAPQV
+421 PPGDVGEIVTHAPQV
-436 MKGYWNQPQATAEA
+436 MKGYWNQPQASAEA

-465 ACVDENGYFFMK
+465 ACVDEDGYFFMK
-477 DRLKRMISVSGY
+477 DRLKRMITVSGY

-496 ENTLYSHPAVHEA
+496 ENTLYAHPAVHEA

-529 KPGAS
+529 KSGAS
-534 LDAIE
+534 LDAAE
-539 LIRWCREAMA
+539 LIAWCRDAMA

-559 VDQLPKSNTGKIL
+559 VQELPKSNTGKIL
-572 WRELQQRENA
+572 WRELQQQENA